1 MKTKVMFSI
10 RIDPDVKY
18 CIEQLAKSERRS
30 VGNYLEGVLLEEI
43 NKRRVGGFVFDKLE
57 NIVEKSKINKP
68 VSDGKNNKH

>member
-10 RIDPDVKY
+10 RIDREVKY